1 MDETGMAATDRN
13 IAAASRP
20 EIIRFA
26 HLSFSMSSSFRT
38 CSGFHVS
45 LFVCAWH
52 IPSCHHGYALLSG
65 TTPFIPSVYHPFC
78 ISQSEQAHRKVQ
90 KRKKQITGCLSEAE
104 TILPSSTRGLF
115 LNLIRD
121 QMLFNISLCFVSFR
135 SAEAVDPEFPV
146 AGPEGSPEFFQ
157 GLSECIGYIHPGHS
171 HLFRHI

>member
-52 IPSCHHGYALLSG
+52 ISSCHHGYVLLSG
-65 TTPFIPSVYHPFC
+65 TTPFIPSVYPNQNRH
-78 ISQSEQAHRKVQ
+78 IGKSKKE
-90 KRKKQITGCLSEAE
+90 KKQITGCLSEA
-104 TILPSSTRGLF
+104 
-115 LNLIRD
+115 
-121 QMLFNISLCFVSFR
+121 
-135 SAEAVDPEFPV
+135 
-146 AGPEGSPEFFQ
+146 
-157 GLSECIGYIHPGHS
+157 
-171 HLFRHI
+171 